1 MIILSLFLNDHVPTI
16 IFLPDTIKYNEEEL
30 IALLKGGDESAFAY
44 LYDNYS
50 AALYGII
57 YRIINNNHLAEDVLQ
72 EAFVRIWNNFSSYD
86 ASKGRLFTWMV
97 NIARNLSIDTT
108 RGKSYKQ
115 QMKIQSNENAVT
127 NASNRVNE
135 NERFDLLGVRQ
146 QLTALKEDQKQI
158 IDLAYFQGFTQNEIS
173 QKLGIPLGTVKTK
186 IRTAILELKK
196 ILQP

>member
-1 MIILSLFLNDHVPTI
+1 M
-16 IFLPDTIKYNEEEL
+16 PDTIKYNEEEL

-57 YRIINNNHLAEDVLQ
+57 YRIINNNQLAEDILQ
-72 EAFVRIWNNFSSYD
+72 EAFVKIWNNFSSYN

-127 NASNRVNE
+127 NASNHINE
-135 NERFDLLGVRQ
+135 NDRFDSLGLRQ
-146 QLTALKEDQKQI
+146 QLSALKEDQKQI
-158 IDLAYFQGFTQNEIS
+158 IDLAYFEGFTQNEIS
-173 QKLGIPLGTVKTK
+173 QKLGIPLGTVKTRM
-186 IRTAILELKK
+186 RTAILELKK